1 MIKNR
6 LKIIVLAIAVL
17 AIVLLDNIG
26 FGSFD
31 RVDARP
37 TFSKDEVQIQ
47 DIQTAPTTRW
57 RNYRAALNY
66 SSKKDSGNFI
76 NSLWNEGSKGLE
88 KKFQEAID
96 GKQLDRGDRIRDAI
110 VKSNA
115 INIDREFFS
124 FSPSGNKGT
133 IVREMTQK
141 VQFKTTSPATL
152 GSERESTFLGEFA
165 LKIELKI
172 FTTNQSKNLDDKI
185 SVYNLTVG
193 ISNARLDSNAD
204 ETTALLVSRFY
215 NKQFEDVISQINSDS
230 SIRNMWAGY
239 IESVLQRTV
248 PVNIL
253 LTR

>member
-6 LKIIVLAIAVL
+6 LKIIILAIATV

-37 TFSKDEVQIQ
+37 TFSTDGSQIQ

-66 SSKKDSGNFI
+66 SATKDSYNFI
-76 NSLWNEGSKGLE
+76 DSLWNEGGKDLE
-88 KKFQEAID
+88 KKFREAID
-96 GKQLDRGDRIRDAI
+96 GKRLDRGDRIHDVI
-110 VKSNA
+110 VKFNA

-133 IVREMTQK
+133 IVREVTEK

-152 GSERESTFLGEFA
+152 GSERESTFLGEFD

-193 ISNARLDSNAD
+193 IRNIRLDSNAD
-204 ETTALLVSRFY
+204 DTTASLVSRFY
-215 NKQFEDVISQINSDS
+215 NKQFEDVISQINGDS
-230 SIRNMWAGY
+230 SIKSMWAGY